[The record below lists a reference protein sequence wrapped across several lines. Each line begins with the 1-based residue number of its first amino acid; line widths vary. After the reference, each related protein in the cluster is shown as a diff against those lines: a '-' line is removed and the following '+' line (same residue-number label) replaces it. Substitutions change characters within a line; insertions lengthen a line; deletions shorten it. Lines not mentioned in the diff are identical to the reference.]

1 MCSMCFYIYIYLV
14 LSLVI
19 NFENPIVIDV
29 SSGNI
34 LINLTYKRWA
44 LLLGNA
50 TRWGKW
56 VCKVITYR
64 FAHDWTIKHW
74 FFGQLRNFMRLNQQ
88 LCRPMWVITYVF
100 GQTTA
105 LYTYNVYI
113 WIYIYIN
120 TYMSIWNCLYIV
132 LLITLYP

>member
-1 MCSMCFYIYIYLV
+1 MCFIHIYKQSKHRYVFHVFVYIYLV
-14 LSLVI
+14 LGLVI

-64 FAHDWTIKHW
+64 FAHD
-74 FFGQLRNFMRLNQQ
+74 
-88 LCRPMWVITYVF
+88 
-100 GQTTA
+100 
-105 LYTYNVYI
+105 
-113 WIYIYIN
+113 
-120 TYMSIWNCLYIV
+120 
-132 LLITLYP
+132 

>member
-1 MCSMCFYIYIYLV
+1 MFFLKKVYFGNPSIDMCYIYIYKQSKHRYVLYIYLV

-64 FAHDWTIKHW
+64 FAHD
-74 FFGQLRNFMRLNQQ
+74 
-88 LCRPMWVITYVF
+88 
-100 GQTTA
+100 
-105 LYTYNVYI
+105 
-113 WIYIYIN
+113 
-120 TYMSIWNCLYIV
+120 
-132 LLITLYP
+132 

>member
-1 MCSMCFYIYIYLV
+1 MVYKGKSNLKKKSPVKMDDNYGYPHVFLKQVYFGNPSIDMCFIHIYISNPSIDMCSMCLYIYIYLV

-64 FAHDWTIKHW
+64 FAHD
-74 FFGQLRNFMRLNQQ
+74 
-88 LCRPMWVITYVF
+88 
-100 GQTTA
+100 
-105 LYTYNVYI
+105 
-113 WIYIYIN
+113 
-120 TYMSIWNCLYIV
+120 
-132 LLITLYP
+132 